1 MTQPNEQQSNEEQYL
16 TMLRKIDPELYMIKV
31 ALMQTGV
38 NPLILPRV
46 IRMLGNLDI
55 GSGYGEVTI
64 LMKARM
70 VTQIKGNESDVLNMP
85 VDSKVV

>member
-1 MTQPNEQQSNEEQYL
+1 MAQPNEEKYL
-16 TMLRKIDPELYMIKV
+16 QILKTLDPELYIIKM
-31 ALMQTGV
+31 ALQETGV
-38 NPLILPRV
+38 NPMILPRV

-70 VTQIKGNESDVLNMP
+70 ITQIKGNESDVLNMP
-85 VDSKVV
+85 VDNNQEI